1 MRILLTGAS
10 SFTGYWFATALVKAG
25 HHVTATFRR
34 APESYTGVRSC
45 RLAALAPRIE
55 PVWSIEFGD
64 NRFIGLVRSSA
75 WDILCHHAAET
86 TNYRSDDF
94 DALAACRGNTRNVRE
109 VLALLSQRGCARII
123 VTGSVFEPFE
133 GVGDLEQRAFS
144 PYGLSKHF
152 SFEIFRF
159 EARRL
164 GLALDK
170 FVIANP
176 FGPLEESRFTS
187 YLAREWS
194 AGRTPSVVTPIYVRD
209 NIHVD
214 LLAREYLALCET
226 PPTEDGVVRKVTPS
240 GYIESQGAFAL
251 RVATEMSRRIGRRL
265 EVVLS
270 RQQTFPEPLI
280 RVNCTPSQIRHPE
293 WSEDQAWEGLY
304 QYYVDSFDLA

>member
-25 HHVTATFRR
+25 HHVTATFRGGLEAYAAER
-34 APESYTGVRSC
+34 GRRV
-45 RLAALAPRIE
+45 AALAPRIE
-55 PVWSIEFGD
+55 PVWNTEFGD
-64 NRFIGLVRSSA
+64 DRFLDLVRSSA
-75 WDILCHHAAET
+75 CDIFCHHAAEM

-123 VTGSVFEPFE
+123 VTGSIFEPFE
-133 GVGDLEQRAFS
+133 GVGDLQQHAFS

-159 EARRL
+159 EAGRL

-170 FVIANP
+170 FVIGNP
-176 FGPLEESRFTS
+176 FGPLEEPRFTS

-194 AGRTPSVVTPIYVRD
+194 AGRTPSVMTPMYVRD

-214 LLAREYLALCET
+214 LLAREYLVLCET
-226 PPTEDGVVRKVTPS
+226 PPLEDGGVRKATPS
-240 GYIESQGAFAL
+240 GYIESQGAFAQ
-251 RVATEMSRRIGRRL
+251 RVAAEMSRRIGRRL

-270 RQQTFPEPLI
+270 RQETFLEPLI
-280 RVNCTPSQIRHPE
+280 RVNCTPSQVRHPE
-293 WSEDQAWEGLY
+293 WSEDQAWDGLY